1 MQISTV
7 DMSSLNFGCD
17 FELKKQIHGTAGCS
31 YAKLRS
37 ESRLSGYKYSIFNID
52 GLVKSLQGRH
62 SRESGSPELVDF
74 TGFPLSRE

>member
-7 DMSSLNFGCD
+7 DMSNLNFGCD

-31 YAKLRS
+31 YAKWLS

>member
-1 MQISTV
+1 LIKPQKAQNSQK
-7 DMSSLNFGCD
+7 
-17 FELKKQIHGTAGCS
+17 LKTACN
-31 YAKLRS
+31 KIN
-37 ESRLSGYKYSIFNID
+37 RLKTRKIRLLTFYDTIKID